1 MEQFYM
7 RSQPPSAYVLTNPT
21 PERREN
27 CAVVMLEFNELSP
40 TLITRFMDAG
50 ELPNFKRLYDG
61 SSIFTTDAEE
71 ASPNLEP
78 WIQWI
83 TVHSGLSYD
92 QHGIFH
98 LGDGHKLDSPQVW
111 DLLSRAGRTVFVC
124 GSMNSRYDLPI
135 NGAVLP
141 DPWASGTPPYPAGTF
156 RNYFTFVQRNVQEYT
171 NDRIPLSSGDYLRF
185 LRFMLGHGLSVNTG
199 IWIIRQLIAER
210 MNPNSRWKRAT
221 ILDKLQWDV
230 FKNWHA
236 SHRPDFAT
244 FFINSTAHFQH
255 MYWRNMNPDVF
266 TVKPDPTEQSEYR
279 GAILFG
285 YKEMDRLIGEA
296 LALTDD
302 GRTIL
307 ILCSALSQQPCLVY
321 EDIGGKTYYRPR
333 VFERVLEFA
342 GVEGPYRIEP
352 VMSEQFQIRFEKEAS
367 AKAAAEALRAVCLP
381 EGPAMEAHCH
391 GTDVYAGCNV
401 YRQLP
406 KDAPLMGPDGILMPF
421 FRLFYQVEGLKSGMH
436 HPDGILWIHDP
447 YTSADHSAR
456 RISLRDVAPTL
467 LSYFDLPA
475 TVEMTGRA
483 ISTTPGSGVPKAD
496 KLRCR

>member
-1 MEQFYM
+1 M
-7 RSQPPSAYVLTNPT
+7 RSEPFSGNLSAKSLSVRPND
-21 PERREN
+21 
-27 CAVVMLEFNELSP
+27 CAVVLLEFNELSP
-40 TLITRFMDAG
+40 TLIAGFMEAG
-50 ELPNFKRLYDG
+50 ELPNFKRLYD
-61 SSIFTTDAEE
+61 SSSTYVTDAEE
-71 ASPNLEP
+71 AAPNLEP

-98 LGDGHKLDSPQVW
+98 LGDGHRLESPQVW
-111 DLLSRAGRTVFVC
+111 DLLSRAGRSVFVC

-141 DPWASGTPPYPAGTF
+141 DPWATGTSPYPASTF
-156 RNYFTFVQRNVQEYT
+156 KDYFTFVQRNVQEYT
-171 NDRIPLSSGDYLRF
+171 NDRVPLSSRDYLRF
-185 LRFMLGHGLSVNTG
+185 LRFMLGHGLSAKTG
-199 IWIIRQLIAER
+199 ISIIRQLISER
-210 MNPNSRWKRAT
+210 ANPNSRWKRAT

-230 FKNWHA
+230 FKHWYA
-236 SHRPDFAT
+236 SHKPDFAT

-255 MYWRNMNPDVF
+255 MYWRNMDPAIF
-266 TVKPDPTEQSEYR
+266 TVQPDPAEQSEYR
-279 GAILFG
+279 NAILFG
-285 YKEMDRLIGEA
+285 YKEMDLLIGEA

-302 GRTIL
+302 GRTVL
-307 ILCSALSQQPCLVY
+307 ILSSALSQQPCLVY

-342 GVEGPYRIEP
+342 DVAGPYRVEP
-352 VMSEQFQIRFEKEAS
+352 VMSEQFQIRFEKQETAE
-367 AKAAAEALRAVCLP
+367 AAAKALRALSLP
-381 EGPAMEAHCH
+381 GGPAMEAHCS

-401 YRQLP
+401 YRQLS
-406 KDAPLMGPDGILMPF
+406 KDVPLTGPNGAVMPF

-447 YTSADHSAR
+447 SAVADHSAK

-475 TVEMTGRA
+475 TAEMTGRFIPTRSKTSIA
-483 ISTTPGSGVPKAD
+483 DPRKANRSAD
-496 KLRCR
+496 